1 MVCRHKIHCIVKKSF
16 SCSNCKK
23 CFTRKDS
30 LEHLKVCTG
39 IKAETKC
46 TLCLKEFKF
55 LCNLKRDMKQV
66 HKTDKKSWSCKNM
79 ANLCFEKA
87 FLGASNYVSTNSGKE
102 KRSDWKET
110 EVQLISMEDMVI
122 FSLFKQYFSED
133 DEPVFILLCIKC
145 ASVCLT

>member
-30 LEHLKVCTG
+30 LDHLKVCTE

-55 LCNLKRDMKQV
+55 LCNLKRHMKQV
-66 HKTDKKSWSCKNM
+66 HKTEKKSWSCKNM
-79 ANLCFEKA
+79 AKSMFWKRMSWSIKLCVEK
-87 FLGASNYVSTNSGKE
+87 FRKIKKIWPE
-102 KRSDWKET
+102 RKRSSAHSYGRTWLYL
-110 EVQLISMEDMVI
+110 VYLNSISVKMMNRYV
-122 FSLFKQYFSED
+122 FLCVSNVFQY
-133 DEPVFILLCIKC
+133 V
-145 ASVCLT
+145 